1 MDTKWRKFSRSRGI
15 KALLALIVLGAAA
28 AIGVITGYM
37 PASGYLQHNGYTH
50 HNYAMDTLLSVR
62 FTESETFARMI
73 NDAAYKAI
81 DLAGEKTVVPEDHDL
96 YIKIV
101 NKSNYSHVWRTQVT
115 PYMTYKID
123 YTGLSV
129 VDGVLPECFRLFDYS
144 GDVKEGT
151 TIYIGLTEESF
162 FSAKENWEVSRRNML
177 IIVFSSL
184 ALLVISIA
192 AAIALCHV
200 SAEAP
205 DGTPKW
211 NMFFAAPY
219 EVSLAALILAVFF
232 ACMGVASSTDISN
245 YWGIGFKLSF
255 ERIFLMVWWGL
266 AAAGIAALA
275 LYLFMSITFRG
286 KNHKAAKGCL
296 IYVILRGLWK
306 GLCRLC
312 RFFKELFTGELFSSG
327 RVSRLLLIIDS
338 IFLGTSVVLLISF
351 FVFFGD
357 NNGVG
362 IFSCALLWLA
372 ALGLFIFGR
381 YRLISDEAKLEQQ
394 IHELSRGNYGYRPQ
408 LSKNSPY
415 IRSSDILSSISG
427 RYKQGIE
434 ESVKAE
440 RMKIELVTNVSHD
453 LKTPLTSIISYV
465 DLLSKEELS
474 PQAEEYVEILQ
485 KKSER
490 LKNIVA
496 DVFELAK
503 TTSGEISVE
512 RERLDLTRLSNQT
525 LAEMED
531 KITAAGFIV
540 KASLCEPPV
549 EVISDGKRLYRV
561 IQNLMDNALK
571 YSLKGTRI
579 FYTLEKTPAGEA
591 IITIKNI
598 AGYDMDFTKEEILE
612 RFTRGD
618 KSRTTEG
625 SGLGLSIAQ
634 GFTIACGGQFDI
646 DIDGD
651 MFKVII
657 KFHIAAPDPEE
668 REKAEEK
675 QPVTVAADE

>member
-37 PASGYLQHNGYTH
+37 PASGYLRNNGYTH
-50 HNYAMDTLLSVR
+50 PNYAMDTLLSVR
-62 FTESETFARMI
+62 FTESETFASMI
-73 NDAAYKAI
+73 NDAANTAI
-81 DLAGEKTVVPEDHDL
+81 DLAGGKTVVPEDHDL

-123 YTGLSV
+123 YSGLSV

-144 GDVKEGT
+144 GDVNEGT
-151 TIYIGLTEESF
+151 TIYIGLTEEGF
-162 FSAKENWEVSRRNML
+162 NSAKENWEVSRRNML

-211 NMFFAAPY
+211 TPFFAAPY
-219 EVSLAALILAVFF
+219 EISLAALILAVFF
-232 ACMGVASSTDISN
+232 ACMGVASSTNISN

-357 NNGVG
+357 NNGIG

-657 KFHIAAPDPEE
+657 KFHIAEPDPEE